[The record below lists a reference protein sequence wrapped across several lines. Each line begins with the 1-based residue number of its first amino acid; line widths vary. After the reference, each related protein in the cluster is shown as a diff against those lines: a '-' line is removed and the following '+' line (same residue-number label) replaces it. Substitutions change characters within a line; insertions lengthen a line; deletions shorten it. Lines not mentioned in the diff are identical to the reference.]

1 MGSRGRFTR
10 GYGAPT
16 LGLLAALSLLA
27 WLLPHPGFVADKI
40 LVALAA
46 LGCLWLLWSRTQRTN
61 RVLARFVDAL
71 RHRDLAQSFR
81 TQGQGAALDE
91 LGAALDD
98 ALRQL
103 RDERLAALAEN
114 RFAAA
119 LVDEA
124 PTPLLA
130 IDGQGRVSLAN
141 KAARRLFHGADGLPA
156 GEYTRYGQDFARQI
170 AILAPGTR
178 ATCRVL
184 WNGLAQRA
192 VLAASL
198 VDRQGQPWRV
208 VAVHIIQGELDA
220 AELATQS
227 DLVRVLTHEIMNS
240 LTPVTSLAASAAR
253 MVARVDE
260 GGIDESG
267 RGAIASARLAIDTLS
282 KRAAGLSNF
291 VESYRAFSHAPAVS
305 LRRFEAR
312 PWVEEL
318 LRSFAAMPQ
327 GEGVAVTLSIA
338 PEALTLVA
346 DPDLLGQVMLNLVKN
361 GGEAARDHA
370 PDPRIAVEVRQGE
383 AGRIHLSVSD
393 NGAGVPEA
401 LRDDIFLPF
410 FTSKARGTGVG
421 LSFARQIVLLHKGA
435 IGLSRGSEGGACFEI
450 VL

>member
-1 MGSRGRFTR
+1 MGSSMRLTG
-10 GYGAPT
+10 GYGAPA
-16 LGLLAALSLLA
+16 LGLVAMATLLA
-27 WLLPHPGFVADKI
+27 WLLPQDGFVADK
-40 LVALAA
+40 LVVALAA
-46 LGCLWLLWSRTQRTN
+46 LGCVWLLWSRTQRTN
-61 RVLARFVDAL
+61 RTLARFVAAL

-81 TQGQGAALDE
+81 THGQGAALDE

-98 ALRQL
+98 ALKDL
-103 RDERLAALAEN
+103 RDERLASLAEN

-141 KAARRLFHGADGLPA
+141 KAARRLFHGHDGRGA
-156 GEYTRYGQDFARQI
+156 ADFALYGEDFT
-170 AILAPGTR
+170 AALAEMAPGMR
-178 ATCRVL
+178 RSCRVL

-240 LTPVTSLAASAAR
+240 LTPVTSLATSAAR
-253 MVARVDE
+253 LVARVDE
-260 GGIDESG
+260 GDA
-267 RGAIASARLAIDTLS
+267 GAIASARLAIDTLS
-282 KRAAGLSNF
+282 KRAAGLSTF
-291 VESYRAFSHAPAVS
+291 VASYREFSHAPAVS
-305 LRRFEAR
+305 FQRFALG
-312 PWVEEL
+312 PWIGEL

-327 GEGVAVTLSIA
+327 GEGVSVSLSLE
-338 PEALTLVA
+338 PEELEMVA
-346 DPDLLGQVMLNLVKN
+346 DPHLLGQVMLNLLKN

-370 PDPRIAVEVRQGE
+370 DNPAVSVRIARGE
-383 AGRIHLSVSD
+383 AGRVHLAVAD
-393 NGAGVPEA
+393 NGPGVPPA
-401 LRDDIFLPF
+401 LREDIFLPF
-410 FTSKARGTGVG
+410 FTSKPHGTGVG

-435 IGLSRGSEGGACFEI
+435 IGLPAQEEGGGRFEI
-450 VL
+450 VI